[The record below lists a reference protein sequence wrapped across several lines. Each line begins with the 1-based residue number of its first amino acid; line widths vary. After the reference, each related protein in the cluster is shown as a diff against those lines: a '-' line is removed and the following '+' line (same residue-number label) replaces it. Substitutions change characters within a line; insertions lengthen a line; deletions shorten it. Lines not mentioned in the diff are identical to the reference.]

1 MSRRLWKSFS
11 WISSGWRRTLKLW
24 HGGCSMHNCTSFCC
38 PFRELVNL
46 GSAAFAK
53 AKVKPRIAA
62 ELFALL
68 GVLVSSGPVCVFHL
82 SFLNCLWAVCNYL
95 LQNDIHLNANHLQKQ
110 WVLFLLRRYTN
121 GEKNPVWNSLLL
133 LNNWKVL
140 TQWNKE
146 RSATGAFAGCWFV
159 SYLLLVD
166 RGYLNVVRS

>member
-1 MSRRLWKSFS
+1 
-11 WISSGWRRTLKLW
+11 
-24 HGGCSMHNCTSFCC
+24 MHNCTSFCC

-110 WVLFLLRRYTN
+110 
-121 GEKNPVWNSLLL
+121 
-133 LNNWKVL
+133 
-140 TQWNKE
+140 
-146 RSATGAFAGCWFV
+146 
-159 SYLLLVD
+159 
-166 RGYLNVVRS
+166 